1 MIDRFGDQ
9 PKIVWQTNLPKLPL
23 YVSVGS
29 VYRAVISPSSSSSSI
44 RSTTATTPPASQ
56 KRKTFVLT
64 TIITTITTTRMTEKF
79 ANALLMIINLE
90 TSL

>member
-29 VYRAVISPSSSSSSI
+29 VYRAVISP
-44 RSTTATTPPASQ
+44 PAPAPAPSDQ
-56 KRKTFVLT
+56 QQQQHLQLVKSGKHLY
-64 TIITTITTTRMTEKF
+64 
-79 ANALLMIINLE
+79 
-90 TSL
+90 